1 MKKLDR
7 FVLKSFLGPL
17 AAVFFIVL
25 FILVLQFLW
34 LYIDDLVG
42 KGLGLGVILEFLG
55 WGSCTILPMAM
66 PLATLIA
73 SLMTMGNLGER
84 YELLSMKSAGISL
97 QRILAPLIV
106 TSILIS
112 IGAFFISN
120 NLIPVAY
127 NNIYTLRY
135 DIGKTKNEIKIP
147 TGTFYNGIDGY
158 IIRVGD
164 RNKKNEMMYDV
175 MVYNHTSNK
184 GNVSLAVA
192 DSASI
197 ARTKDKSA
205 LIFKLYSGISYDEDN
220 TINYKDTSFALQ
232 QVNFSE
238 QEVVIPLENYAFSK
252 TDSDRYSNEIMSRNL
267 SQLTADN
274 DSLTKLYDKVYDSQ
288 KKKVI
293 YDINMEFASQ
303 LDTSRH
309 KKYTKNAELDT
320 IYKNKTLEQQL
331 RAVESAI
338 SSTNSSIS
346 NMESFDRESMQYT
359 YKLRRIRIESFRKF
373 TLSLACLIFFFIG
386 APIGAIIRKG
396 GFGTPIIISALIF
409 VLYWVVDIS
418 GKKLARDGIVDPF
431 TGAFLSS
438 YILIPLAIYLTYHAI
453 RETSLFDLD
462 GFMLSIKKSF
472 KKLGRIN
479 HERK

>member
-42 KGLGLGVILEFLG
+42 KGLSLGVILEFLG

-205 LIFKLYSGISYDEDN
+205 LIFTLYSGISYDEDN
-220 TINYKDTSFALQ
+220 KISYKDTSFVLQ

-293 YDINMEFASQ
+293 YDMNMDFASQ
-303 LDTSRH
+303 LDTSQH
-309 KKYTKNAELDT
+309 KEYTRNAELDT

-331 RAVESAI
+331 KAVEAAI

-472 KKLGRIN
+472 KKIVRIN